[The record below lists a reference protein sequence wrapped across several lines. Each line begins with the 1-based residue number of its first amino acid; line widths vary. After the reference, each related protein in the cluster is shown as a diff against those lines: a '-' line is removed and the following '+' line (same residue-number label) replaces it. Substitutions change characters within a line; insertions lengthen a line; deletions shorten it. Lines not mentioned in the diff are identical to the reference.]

1 MRKKRTEKRKTRTLP
16 VDDDEVEDAF
26 AAFIFF
32 NALIRSI
39 HARLIIA
46 SSMIS
51 LISFWSAASKDNLL
65 GGLGGFLPP
74 VDLRLSFT
82 FLLSMRF
89 SAVTFP
95 GPERAN
101 WYSITSLVAGRN
113 KAVCRLHS
121 LSQSNGATTTQH
133 KQLPRENTGFTFVG
147 CKITGVKSAI
157 LGKPWGTY
165 ARVVFVQTYTS
176 SVILPNGMT

>member
-1 MRKKRTEKRKTRTLP
+1 MRKKRTEKRKARTLP

-51 LISFWSAASKDNLL
+51 LISFWSAASKDNPL
-65 GGLGGFLPP
+65 GG
-74 VDLRLSFT
+74 
-82 FLLSMRF
+82 
-89 SAVTFP
+89 
-95 GPERAN
+95 
-101 WYSITSLVAGRN
+101 
-113 KAVCRLHS
+113 RLHS

-133 KQLPRENTGFTFVG
+133 RQLPQENTGFTFVG

-157 LGKPWGTY
+157 LRKPWGTY

-176 SVILPNGMT
+176 SVILPNGWEDIRLD